1 MDVYLEAVKDL
12 EADEVGI
19 EGVLEDEVG
28 ELHQT
33 SHILQ
38 IF

>member
-19 EGVLEDEVG
+19 ERVLEDEIG
-28 ELHQT
+28 ELDQP
-33 SHILQ
+33 SHML
-38 IF
+38 

>member
-19 EGVLEDEVG
+19 EGVFEDEIG
-28 ELHQT
+28 ELDQT
-33 SHILQ
+33 SYML
-38 IF
+38 